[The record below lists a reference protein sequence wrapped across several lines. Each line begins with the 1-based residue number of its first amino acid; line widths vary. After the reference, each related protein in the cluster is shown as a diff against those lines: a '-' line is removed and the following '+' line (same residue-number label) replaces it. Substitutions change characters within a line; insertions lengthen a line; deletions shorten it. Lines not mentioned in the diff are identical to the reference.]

1 MRGCVGFLVLVF
13 ALSWSEA
20 PSRAALPQ
28 LSGLEE
34 CRDSLDIAI
43 FNSPR
48 RAHRNAPLRVLI
60 TSETAIGDA
69 EVAALTPAGDL
80 IKVPAKKYGGP
91 PWGWVAEIDKPTL
104 GTWRF
109 GIGNG
114 ERIDAC
120 QRVRVRRSGRVKD
133 AVEEGEVV
141 DPIWRSRIKWERD
154 TENLFSL
161 WIEVLFDAPLDEDVS
176 WNPFHLVTRDSKRNL
191 LFNHL
196 GLAEDRGGKK
206 GIRMKPDCADFPY
219 FLRAYFAWK
228 MGLPFGYRGC
238 RRGNAKRA
246 PRCGDMVTNLQASE
260 LTTQTEAFAY
270 FIRRKVGGTVHSSS
284 PRTVPKDEK
293 SDFYP
298 VKLTRKSLRPGTI
311 YADPYGHTLLIGKW
325 IPGTDEKAGTL
336 LAVDAQPDGTIGR
349 RVFWKGSFLFP
360 EDDAIKGA
368 GFKRFRPVRRVADG
382 NEAFTNETIS
392 KSVDYGDFSTEQWD
406 RGKDAFYE
414 RMDEVITPQPLPPKA
429 AFIAYIDAL
438 DQQIRRRVESIENGE
453 NWKRKH
459 RGRTMSMP
467 EGPAIFITSGPWESY
482 STPSRDLRLLIAMD
496 TVRNFPNRLKIR
508 PERFKLAQ
516 GETPDMAYSSLQALL
531 KSEAQRRTFSYKKSD
546 GSSFTLSMADIMS
559 REKAFEMAYN
569 PNDCIELRWGAAEGS
584 AERASCSRRAPQ
596 EHTDRMS
603 TYRVWFQKRVRPLK

>member
-60 TSETAIGDA
+60 TSETDIGDA
-69 EVAALTPAGDL
+69 EIAALTPAGDL

-91 PWGWVAEIDKPTL
+91 PWGWVAEIEKPTL
-104 GTWRF
+104 GTWRV

-453 NWKRKH
+453 DWKRKH

-496 TVRNFPNRLKIR
+496 TVRNFPNRLKTR
-508 PERFKLAQ
+508 PARFKLAQ

-569 PNDCIELRWGAAEGS
+569 PNDCIELRWGAPEGS